1 MSDEVTRI
9 DNTVPIRHGSVVV
22 YAGKATVH
30 QSLRTRIFSTP
41 TEAELLGAYDL
52 FSKFQRY
59 YVGDTN
65 D

>member
-9 DNTVPIRHGSVVV
+9 DNTQPIRHGSVMI
-22 YAGKATVH
+22 YAGKATTP
-30 QSLRTRIFSTP
+30 QTLRTRIFSTP
-41 TEAELLGAYDL
+41 TEAELSGAYDT
-52 FSKFQRY
+52 FSKYPRY